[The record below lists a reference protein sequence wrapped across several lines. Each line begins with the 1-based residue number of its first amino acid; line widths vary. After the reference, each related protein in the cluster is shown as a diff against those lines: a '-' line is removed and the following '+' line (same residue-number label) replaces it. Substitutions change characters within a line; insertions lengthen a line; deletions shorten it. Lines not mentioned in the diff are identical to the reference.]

1 MAVGLPA
8 KTTYVDGDVFSASDI
23 NDTNGTLNLVGQTT
37 NFYAGK
43 NKIINGDFEIWQ
55 RGTSFTTSV
64 YTADRWRLFLGN
76 TLTASRETFTPGT
89 APVAGYEGEYFYRM
103 ARTTSASADYLAQF
117 IEDVRTFAGQTVT
130 LSFWAKAD
138 AACTLQTFYDQNFGS
153 GGSTQVSTS
162 AANTAITTSWARYT
176 VTTTLGAMTGKTIGT
191 SSYLSAVFVIPSA
204 AGNRTVD
211 LWGVQL
217 EAGSTATAFQT
228 ATGTLQGELALC
240 QRYME
245 VLANGPDATN
255 EMIGT
260 LQVYSTTQAFGAIR
274 FLVQKRGNPTLTI
287 SSGSAF
293 RVRNTTAGSISTTAL
308 AAGTTSPRT
317 AVLTATVSSGL
328 SAGSATTL
336 EMNSASAYIWVES
349 EL

>member
-8 KTTYVDGDVFSASDI
+8 KTTYADGDVFSASDI

-37 NFYAGK
+37 YFYAGK
-43 NKIINGDFEIWQ
+43 IKIINGDFEIWQ

-103 ARTTSASADYLAQF
+103 ARSTSASADYLAQF

-162 AANTAITTSWARYT
+162 AVDTAITTSWARYT
-176 VTTTLGAMTGKTIGT
+176 VTTTLGAMTGKTIGS

-228 ATGTLQGELALC
+228 ATGTIQGELAAC
-240 QRYME
+240 QRYYY
-245 VLANGPDATN
+245 LHTSGDGFDIAG
-255 EMIGT
+255 GWY
-260 LQVYSTTQAFGAIR
+260 YSSTSVRTSVKFPVAMRIAPSLIA
-274 FLVQKRGNPTLTI
+274 
-287 SSGSAF
+287 SSGTNHYKFEVNSGTDF
-293 RVRNTTAGSISTTAL
+293 FNDWTINSPTPNSTGLFTNSNVSGTAGQ
-308 AAGTTSPRT
+308 AGQ
-317 AVLTATVSSGL
+317 VLTANASSSL
-328 SAGSATTL
+328 AF
-336 EMNSASAYIWVES
+336 NS

>member
-1 MAVGLPA
+1 MAIGRIPEPGTAIPESIIDAKGDLLTGTANDTPAVLTVGA
-8 KTTYVDGDVFSASDI
+8 DGD
-23 NDTNGTLNLVGQTT
+23 TLVADSSTSTGLRYQALFGAN
-37 NFYAGK
+37 K
-43 NKIINGDFEIWQ
+43 NKIINGDFEVWQ

-138 AACTLQTFYDQNFGS
+138 ASCTIQTFYDQNFGS

-162 AANTAITTSWARYT
+162 AVDTAITTSWVRYT

-191 SSYLSAVFVIPSA
+191 SSYLSTVFVIPSA

-211 LWGVQL
+211 LW
-217 EAGSTATAFQT
+217 
-228 ATGTLQGELALC
+228 
-240 QRYME
+240 
-245 VLANGPDATN
+245 
-255 EMIGT
+255 
-260 LQVYSTTQAFGAIR
+260 
-274 FLVQKRGNPTLTI
+274 
-287 SSGSAF
+287 
-293 RVRNTTAGSISTTAL
+293 
-308 AAGTTSPRT
+308 
-317 AVLTATVSSGL
+317 
-328 SAGSATTL
+328 
-336 EMNSASAYIWVES
+336 
-349 EL
+349 